1 MRLSMKFAIPFAVG
15 AVAALTL
22 SACGSGSQAAP
33 GANSVGEPK
42 VTITSPA
49 DGASVQMPFVL
60 KWDST
65 VPLGPPDTGRDH
77 VHVFVDGNAN
87 DYTVV
92 GGTQFQVKNLSP
104 GQHKVEVS
112 LQHADH
118 SPVGPTSA
126 ITVTVG
132 GGSSS
137 PSMGGSGGLGY

>member
-1 MRLSMKFAIPFAVG
+1 
-15 AVAALTL
+15 
-22 SACGSGSQAAP
+22 
-33 GANSVGEPK
+33 
-42 VTITSPA
+42 
-49 DGASVQMPFVL
+49 
-60 KWDST
+60 
-65 VPLGPPDTGRDH
+65 
-77 VHVFVDGNAN
+77 VFLDGNAN